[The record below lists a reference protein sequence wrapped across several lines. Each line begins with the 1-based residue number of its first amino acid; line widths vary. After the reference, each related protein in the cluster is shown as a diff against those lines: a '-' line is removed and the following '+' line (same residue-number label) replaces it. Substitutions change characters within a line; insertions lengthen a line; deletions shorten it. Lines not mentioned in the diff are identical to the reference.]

1 MSFNFKWADAFSPSF
16 CESAKN
22 ILETAL
28 NKGNTPALI
37 DGRIEVRE
45 LDMGKIVSAIK
56 PSRTQRWTIPATNR
70 GSMAR

>member
-1 MSFNFKWADAFSPSF
+1 MSFNFQWADAFSPSF
-16 CESAKN
+16 CDSAKN

-45 LDMGKIVSAIK
+45 LDMGKIVS
-56 PSRTQRWTIPATNR
+56 PCLSLVVE
-70 GSMAR
+70 ARLFCCQTG

>member
-16 CESAKN
+16 CESAKG
-22 ILETAL
+22 ILERAL

-45 LDMGKIVSAIK
+45 LDMGKIVSDPLLSGVTLPCLA
-56 PSRTQRWTIPATNR
+56 
-70 GSMAR
+70 G